1 MQTLLGEDKE
11 APRNVSRKMAMIS
24 GARRH
29 LEAGH
34 EKYILDTI
42 QNHAAQVTYFFHN
55 IESTFCIIIV

>member
-11 APRNVSRKMAMIS
+11 ALRNVSRKMAMIS
-24 GARRH
+24 GARYH

-42 QNHAAQVTYFFHN
+42 
-55 IESTFCIIIV
+55 

>member
-11 APRNVSRKMAMIS
+11 ASRNVSRKMAMIN
-24 GARRH
+24 GAICH

-42 QNHAAQVTYFFHN
+42 QNHAA
-55 IESTFCIIIV
+55 

>member
-24 GARRH
+24 GERRH

-42 QNHAAQVTYFFHN
+42 QNHAA
-55 IESTFCIIIV
+55 